1 MGHAGR
7 VDVTA
12 DLQARAAAPAVF
24 RWVDDLSLYPQ
35 WLELVSRAE
44 PAPPHPDDEGPAW
57 SIDLRARLG
66 PLARAK
72 RLRMVRV
79 VHEAP
84 HRVEFARREHD
95 GRQHSPWVLRADVA
109 DAGAS
114 GDDEVTLRMHL
125 HYGGGLFG
133 PVVERLL
140 TDEIE
145 GARPRL
151 VALIEGDTTDD
162 AVA

>member
-1 MGHAGR
+1 
-7 VDVTA
+7 VDVVA
-12 DLQARAAAPAVF
+12 DLQARADAPAVF
-24 RWVDDLSLYPQ
+24 AWVDDLALYPR

-44 PAPPHPDDEGPAW
+44 PAPAHPDDEGPAW

-79 VHEAP
+79 VHDAP

-95 GRQHSPWVLRADVA
+95 GRDHSPWVLRAEVD
-109 DAGAS
+109 
-114 GDDEVTLRMHL
+114 GDGGTDVTLRMHL

-140 TDEIE
+140 TDEIAR
-145 GARPRL
+145 ARPRL
-151 VALIEGDTTDD
+151 IALIEGSTPDEGS
-162 AVA
+162 A

>member
-1 MGHAGR
+1 
-7 VDVTA
+7 VDVVA
-12 DLQARAAAPAVF
+12 DMQARAAAPAVF
-24 RWVDDLSLYPQ
+24 RWVDDLSLYPR
-35 WLELVSRAE
+35 WLDLVSRAE
-44 PAPPHPDDEGPAW
+44 PSPPHPDDEGPAW

-79 VHEAP
+79 VHDAP

-95 GRQHSPWVLRADVA
+95 GRQHSPWVLRAEVD
-109 DAGAS
+109 
-114 GDDEVTLRMHL
+114 GDIPPDGDLATLRMHL

-145 GARPRL
+145 RARPRL
-151 VALIEGDTTDD
+151 VSLIEDSTTDD
-162 AVA
+162 ATS

>member
-1 MGHAGR
+1 M
-7 VDVTA
+7 DVTA
-12 DLQARAAAPAVF
+12 DLQARAEAAAVF
-24 RWVDDLSLYPQ
+24 GWVDDLARYPQ
-35 WLELVSRAE
+35 WLEMVSRAD

-79 VHEAP
+79 LHEAP

-95 GRQHSPWVLRADVA
+95 GRQHSPWVLRADVVDA
-109 DAGAS
+109 DGEP
-114 GDDEVTLRMHL
+114 GGGEGVTLRMHL

-145 GARPRL
+145 RARPRL
-151 VALIEGDTTDD
+151 VTLIEGGTSDD

>member
-1 MGHAGR
+1 MDVVADMETRAG
-7 VDVTA
+7 
-12 DLQARAAAPAVF
+12 PAVVF
-24 RWVDDLSLYPQ
+24 SWIEDLGVYPR

-44 PAPPHPDDEGPAW
+44 ATAPHPDDEGPAW

-79 VHEAP
+79 VHDAP

-95 GRQHSPWVLRADVA
+95 GRDHSPWVLRGEVEPGPD
-109 DAGAS
+109 DAS
-114 GDDEVTLRMHL
+114 SVLRMHL

-140 TDEIE
+140 TEEIKT
-145 GARPRL
+145 ARPRL
-151 VALIEGDTTDD
+151 QSLVESPPHP
-162 AVA
+162 

>member
-1 MGHAGR
+1 

-12 DLQARAAAPAVF
+12 DLRARAAAADVF
-24 RWVDDLSLYPQ
+24 RWVDDLARYPE

-44 PAPPHPDDEGPAW
+44 PAPPHADDEGPAW

-79 VHEAP
+79 LREAP

-95 GRQHSPWVLRADVA
+95 GRQHSPWVLRADV
-109 DAGAS
+109 GEG
-114 GDDEVTLRMHL
+114 GDGDVTLRMHL

-145 GARPRL
+145 RARPRL
-151 VALIEGDTTDD
+151 VALVEGRTPGDV
-162 AVA
+162 VA